1 VKCAYCGRSFTPTRR
16 GNRYCSGRCKVA
28 AHRDSLD
35 LATMVKQAVPT
46 GVELATT
53 VRTHLSFGTT
63 LDGDTDVQARLRE
76 IMHAYPKGF
85 RTFGEP
91 MIRATLATVVPK
103 DGCRWD
109 LAYMY
114 AIRLDQPKPRLSR
127 AGRTLLGEPCPNC
140 TRRMRP
146 AKQRSQSSDTA
157 IRDGGRETGARP
169 VPSRDRVAVSGT
181 TTLTASASEP
191 AKHANCVIC
200 GGEPSQA
207 PDHPPWF
214 TSVLDHDR
222 WVASGRPKRW
232 PA

>member
-35 LATMVKQAVPT
+35 LAAMVKQAVPT

-76 IMHAYPKGF
+76 IMHAYPKAF

-109 LAYMY
+109 LARMY

-127 AGRTLLGEPCPNC
+127 AGRTLLGDPCPNC
-140 TRRMRP
+140 TRRMQP
-146 AKQRSQSSDTA
+146 AKQQPKDSGGAT
-157 IRDGGRETGARP
+157 RDDKRETAQRLRHH
-169 VPSRDRVAVSGT
+169 VARVASQDPRKQKVHDPFGT
-181 TTLTASASEP
+181 CSTCRDYRRTHPDAALTAGGLPKGLAPHAWNEP
-191 AKHANCVIC
+191 
-200 GGEPSQA
+200 PR
-207 PDHPPWF
+207 PPVWA
-214 TSVLDHDR
+214 R
-222 WVASGRPKRW
+222 
-232 PA
+232 